1 MAVDI
6 CRLVGRR
13 IRAARRAKGWSQQ
26 LLADHAELTREHIN
40 RIEDGRKEMG
50 IRTLKRI
57 AEALEVKPADLL
69 G

>member
-6 CRLVGRR
+6 CKLAGLR
-13 IRAARRAKGWSQQ
+13 ISAARHAKGWSQQ

-40 RIEDGRKEMG
+40 RIEDGQKEMG

-69 G
+69 E